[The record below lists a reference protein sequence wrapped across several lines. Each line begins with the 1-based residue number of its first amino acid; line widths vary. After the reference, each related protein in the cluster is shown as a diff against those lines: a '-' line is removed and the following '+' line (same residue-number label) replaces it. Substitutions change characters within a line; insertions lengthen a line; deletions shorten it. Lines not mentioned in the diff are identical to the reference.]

1 MGENMGEVKTKIKLT
16 NFGDVRVYERNLIKK
31 EEIRKTEVEMLVD
44 TGATMLTISE
54 DVAQKIGIKKEKEIF
69 VSLADESIHKHFKG
83 RGILVEIGD
92 RDCVTDC
99 VILERGTK
107 SLLGQIPLEEMDLV
121 VDCRN
126 NKLIPN
132 PKSYKGKVTVNLK

>member
-1 MGENMGEVKTKIKLT
+1 MGEVKTKIKLT
-16 NFGDVRVYERNLIKK
+16 NFVDLRNYENGLIPKN
-31 EEIRKTEVEMLVD
+31 EVHFTEVEMLVD

-54 DVAQKIGIKKEKEIF
+54 DVAKKIGIKKEKEIL

-99 VILERGTK
+99 VILERGTQ

-126 NKLIPN
+126 NTLIPN
-132 PKSYKGKVTVNLK
+132 PKSYKGRVTVNLK

>member
-1 MGENMGEVKTKIKLT
+1 MGEVKTKIKLT
-16 NFGDVRVYERNLIKK
+16 NFVDLRNYENGLIPKNK
-31 EEIRKTEVEMLVD
+31 VHFTEVEMLVD

-54 DVAQKIGIKKEKEIF
+54 DVANKIGIKKEKEIL

-99 VILERGTK
+99 VILERGTQ

-126 NKLIPN
+126 NTLIPN
-132 PKSYKGKVTVNLK
+132 PKSYKGRVTVNLK